1 MLRRKK
7 SDRPEVLRDR
17 AKALM
22 QQAAAPDADLPTL
35 AAEAGEVQTGVAQ
48 ARQAGADTDLLDEA
62 ERYLAFVTAMAD
74 RPAEDDL
81 HADARALDDDVL
93 AAAREVAGGR
103 LVDEPRSAALQ
114 ERMDALI
121 ARARDED
128 RLDELGRLLHDARL
142 DLTYVR
148 SGGRAPTS
156 LRLAHERPR

>member
-7 SDRPEVLRDR
+7 SDRAEALRDR

-22 QQAAAPDADLPTL
+22 QEAAAPGAELASL
-35 AAEAGEVQTGVAQ
+35 AARAGETQADVAE
-48 ARQAGADTDLLDEA
+48 ARQSGADTELLDEA
-62 ERYLAFVTAMAD
+62 ERYLAFVAAMAD

-81 HADARALDDDVL
+81 QAAARALDDDVL
-93 AAAREVAGGR
+93 TAAREVAGGR
-103 LVDEPRSAALQ
+103 PVDEPRAAALQ
-114 ERMDALI
+114 ERMDALL

-128 RLDELGRLLHDARL
+128 RLDELGRLLHDTRL

-148 SGGRAPTS
+148 SGGSAPTS